1 LAEGIDSSLPSVAV
15 LATVEGTHSPYFTA
29 VPPLAWMA
37 GVATLADLVINRILV
52 RVGSETWSRGT
63 LGRLDSW
70 GAFACNLS
78 VVSSLVALSFCIASF
93 TSHKSAL
100 PFSTRAGVASFG
112 CVLISIVTAMTV
124 VPLERTNIEWVFVVL
139 ALAHSLILLLVLA
152 GLHWRSTRATSLALV
167 LTLIATLSSILS
179 MMVTSAGE
187 RMYWEP
193 TERLSNALRWSGELA
208 YLAVPI
214 ALALPIARSLRATRG
229 KLALMLAGLTAGLV
243 AAAISSWKYLAGG
256 DLAEL
261 LYGAVRLDFLPNGD
275 FVLYAIP
282 LGIGWAVTVAAV
294 LSKHPAS
301 RETGAA
307 LLLLLS
313 SGYAP
318 RTPSALVTTVLGVA
332 LLART
337 AIARAQRPVKTR
349 S

>member
-1 LAEGIDSSLPSVAV
+1 LTEGIDSSLPSVAA
-15 LATVEGTHSPYFTA
+15 LATVEDTHSPYFAA

-37 GVATLADLVINRILV
+37 GVATLADLVINRILI
-52 RVGSETWSRGT
+52 RLGSEVWSRDA

-70 GAFACNLS
+70 GTFACNLS
-78 VVSSLVALSFCIASF
+78 VVSSLVALSFCIVSL

-124 VPLERTNIEWVFVVL
+124 VPLERTNLEWVFVVV
-139 ALAHSLILLLVLA
+139 ALAHSLIFLLVLA
-152 GLHWRSTRATSLALV
+152 GLHWRSTRAISLALV

-179 MMVTSAGE
+179 MTVTSAGE

-193 TERLSNALRWSGELA
+193 AERLSNAFRWSGELA
-208 YLAVPI
+208 YLAVPF
-214 ALALPIARSLRATRG
+214 ALALTITSSLRATRG
-229 KLALMLAGLTAGLV
+229 KLALMLTGLTAGLV
-243 AAAISSWKYLAGG
+243 AAAISAWKYLAGG

-261 LYGAVRLDFLPNGD
+261 LYGAVRLDFLPNGH

-294 LSKHPAS
+294 LSRHPAS

-313 SGYAP
+313 AGYAP
-318 RTPSALVTTVLGVA
+318 STPSALIPTVLGVA